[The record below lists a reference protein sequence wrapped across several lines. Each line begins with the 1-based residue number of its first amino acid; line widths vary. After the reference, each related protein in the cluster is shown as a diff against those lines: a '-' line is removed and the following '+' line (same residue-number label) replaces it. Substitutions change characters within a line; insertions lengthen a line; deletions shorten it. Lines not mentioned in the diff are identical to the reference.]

1 MTIEKKGLSFLRALV
16 VVLTAVLLGISPL
29 SADFYLERTDR
40 HTSNATISRIEVA
53 QNEWATT
60 GSKRFVGTLML
71 PDAKGSLLTAD
82 GHFMRRPSKLATNR
96 RGAIAIA
103 ACRVQKTPKT
113 ARGSQLTQ
121 RCSSLALTTLRLE
134 KACQARAINRP

>member
-1 MTIEKKGLSFLRALV
+1 MRALV
-16 VVLTAVLLGISPL
+16 VVLTAVLLSISPL
-29 SADFYLERTDR
+29 SADFYLEKTDR
-40 HTSNATISRIEVA
+40 HTSNAMFSRIEVA

-96 RGAIAIA
+96 RVAIA
-103 ACRVQKTPKT
+103 ACRVQKTPKI
-113 ARGSQLTQ
+113 ARGSHLSQ
-121 RCSSLALTTLRLE
+121 RCSSLAPTTLRLE
-134 KACQARAINRP
+134 KACQARQLNVLSSHPSIWCRT

>member
-1 MTIEKKGLSFLRALV
+1 MRALV
-16 VVLTAVLLGISPL
+16 VVLTAVLLSISPL

-60 GSKRFVGTLML
+60 GSQRFVGTLML
-71 PDAKGSLLTAD
+71 PDAKDNMLTAD
-82 GHFMRRPSKLATNR
+82 GYFLKRPSKLATNR
-96 RGAIAIA
+96 RGAIA

-113 ARGSQLTQ
+113 AWGSHLSQ
-121 RCSSLALTTLRLE
+121 RCSSLAPTTLRLE
-134 KACQARAINRP
+134 KACQAQAIKRL

>member
-16 VVLTAVLLGISPL
+16 VVLTAFLLGIRPL
-29 SADFYLERTDR
+29 SAAFCLESTDR

-53 QNEWATT
+53 QNEWAPT
-60 GSKRFVGTLML
+60 GSQRFVGTLML
-71 PDAKGSLLTAD
+71 PDAKDRLMTAD
-82 GHFMRRPSKLATNR
+82 GHFLRRPSKLATNR
-96 RGAIAIA
+96 RGAIA

-121 RCSSLALTTLRLE
+121 RCSSSALTTLRLE
-134 KACQARAINRP
+134 KAFQAQAMNRP

>member
-1 MTIEKKGLSFLRALV
+1 MRALV

-40 HTSNATISRIEVA
+40 PTSNATISRIKVA
-53 QNEWATT
+53 QNEWAPA
-60 GSKRFVGTLML
+60 GSQRFVGTLML
-71 PDAKGSLLTAD
+71 PDAKDNVLTAD
-82 GHFMRRPSKLATNR
+82 GHFLRKPSELATNR
-96 RGAIAIA
+96 RGAIA

-121 RCSSLALTTLRLE
+121 RCSFSTLTTLRLE
-134 KACQARAINRP
+134 KACQTRAINRP

>member
-1 MTIEKKGLSFLRALV
+1 MRALV

-29 SADFYLERTDR
+29 SADFYLERMDG

-60 GSKRFVGTLML
+60 GSQRFVGTLML
-71 PDAKGSLLTAD
+71 PDAKDSLLTAD
-82 GHFMRRPSKLATNR
+82 GHFLRKPSKLATNR
-96 RGAIAIA
+96 RAAIA
-103 ACRVQKTPKT
+103 ACRVQKTPKI

-121 RCSSLALTTLRLE
+121 RCSSSALTTLRLE
-134 KACQARAINRP
+134 KACQAQAMNRP

>member
-1 MTIEKKGLSFLRALV
+1 MRALV

-53 QNEWATT
+53 QNEWAPA
-60 GSKRFVGTLML
+60 GSQRFVGTLML
-71 PDAKGSLLTAD
+71 PDAKDNVLTAD
-82 GHFMRRPSKLATNR
+82 GHFLRKPSKLATNR
-96 RGAIAIA
+96 RGAIA

-121 RCSSLALTTLRLE
+121 RCSSSAPTNLRLE

>member
-1 MTIEKKGLSFLRALV
+1 MRALV
-16 VVLTAVLLGISPL
+16 VVLTAVLLSISPL
-29 SADFYLERTDR
+29 SADFYLEKTDR
-40 HTSNATISRIEVA
+40 HTSNAMFSRIEVA

-96 RGAIAIA
+96 RVAIA
-103 ACRVQKTPKT
+103 ACRVQKHPKSHG
-113 ARGSQLTQ
+113 AVICLSAV
-121 RCSSLALTTLRLE
+121 AL
-134 KACQARAINRP
+134 

>member
-1 MTIEKKGLSFLRALV
+1 MRALV
-16 VVLTAVLLGISPL
+16 VVLTAVLLSISPL

-60 GSKRFVGTLML
+60 GSQRFVGTLML
-71 PDAKGSLLTAD
+71 PDAKDNVLTAD
-82 GHFMRRPSKLATNR
+82 GYFLKRPSKLATNR
-96 RGAIAIA
+96 RGAIA

-113 ARGSQLTQ
+113 AWGSHLSQ
-121 RCSSLALTTLRLE
+121 RCSSLAPTTLRLE
-134 KACQARAINRP
+134 KACQAQAIKRL

>member
-1 MTIEKKGLSFLRALV
+1 M
-16 VVLTAVLLGISPL
+16 VVLTAVLLSISPL

-53 QNEWATT
+53 QNEWAST

-71 PDAKGSLLTAD
+71 PDAKDSLLIAD
-82 GHFMRRPSKLATNR
+82 GHFLRRPSKLATNR
-96 RGAIAIA
+96 RGAIA

-113 ARGSQLTQ
+113 AWGSHFSQ
-121 RCSSLALTTLRLE
+121 RCSSLAPTTLRLE
-134 KACQARAINRP
+134 KACQARQSNVLSSHPSIWCRT

>member
-1 MTIEKKGLSFLRALV
+1 M
-16 VVLTAVLLGISPL
+16 VVLTAVLLSISPL

-40 HTSNATISRIEVA
+40 HTSKATISWIEVA

-60 GSKRFVGTLML
+60 GSQRFVGTLML

-82 GHFMRRPSKLATNR
+82 GHFLRKPSKLATNR
-96 RGAIAIA
+96 RAAIA

-113 ARGSQLTQ
+113 ARGSHLSQ
-121 RCSSLALTTLRLE
+121 RCSSLAPTTLRLE
-134 KACQARAINRP
+134 KACQAQAIKRL

>member
-1 MTIEKKGLSFLRALV
+1 MRALV

-53 QNEWATT
+53 QNEWAPT
-60 GSKRFVGTLML
+60 GSQRFVVTLML

-82 GHFMRRPSKLATNR
+82 GHFLRIPSKLATNR
-96 RGAIAIA
+96 RAAIA

-113 ARGSQLTQ
+113 AWGSHLSQ
-121 RCSSLALTTLRLE
+121 RCSSLAPTTLRLE
-134 KACQARAINRP
+134 KACQAQAIKRL

>member
-1 MTIEKKGLSFLRALV
+1 M

-53 QNEWATT
+53 QNEWAPA
-60 GSKRFVGTLML
+60 GSQRFVGTLML
-71 PDAKGSLLTAD
+71 PDAKDNVLTAD
-82 GHFMRRPSKLATNR
+82 GHFLRKPSKLATNR
-96 RGAIAIA
+96 RGAIA

-121 RCSSLALTTLRLE
+121 RCSSSAPTNLRLE

>member
-1 MTIEKKGLSFLRALV
+1 MRALV

-53 QNEWATT
+53 QNEWAPA
-60 GSKRFVGTLML
+60 GSQRFVGTLML
-71 PDAKGSLLTAD
+71 PDAKDNVLTAD
-82 GHFMRRPSKLATNR
+82 GHFLRKPSKLATNR
-96 RGAIAIA
+96 RVAIA

-121 RCSSLALTTLRLE
+121 RCSSSAPTNLRLE

>member
-1 MTIEKKGLSFLRALV
+1 M

-60 GSKRFVGTLML
+60 GSQRFVGTLML

-82 GHFMRRPSKLATNR
+82 GHFLRRPSKLATNR
-96 RGAIAIA
+96 RGAIA
-103 ACRVQKTPKT
+103 ACRVRKSMSGTGNEP
-113 ARGSQLTQ
+113 
-121 RCSSLALTTLRLE
+121 SLAFPSEYLVSYMTPSSTGFP
-134 KACQARAINRP
+134 Q